1 MENIVHDDTDI
12 KINHSVGCQVFYF
25 LIGIFL
31 LVSACVSLFVAKDQS
46 WHRFIF
52 APLLAIGSLYV
63 IFHLSYSF
71 IKERIKKIPALVI
84 SRNSL
89 ILSRKNEEYNEIPF
103 ADIESFKR
111 IRKRTGR
118 NSHTTYIYINYNDDN
133 EVSNKYE
140 KIERIDCS
148 GLNMRDM
155 KLYNL
160 LKERLDSWK
169 QRNGGNPVAEQP

>member
-1 MENIVHDDTDI
+1 M
-12 KINHSVGCQVFYF
+12 GCQIFYF

-52 APLLAIGSLYV
+52 APLLAIGALYV

-89 ILSRKNEEYNEIPF
+89 V
-103 ADIESFKR
+103 
-111 IRKRTGR
+111 RKRTGR